1 MSVVLSQVCDGSH
14 PLLNSE
20 RNLMEVNEIRVEIRK
35 HHVTPGINVLDL
47 VIDANGE
54 NIRRQTQ
61 HKDDDKSFAKFV
73 NDITKVAQELADA
86 RIE

>member
-1 MSVVLSQVCDGSH
+1 
-14 PLLNSE
+14 
-20 RNLMEVNEIRVEIRK
+20 MEVNEIRVEIRK

-61 HKDDDKSFAKFV
+61 HKDGDKSFAKFV